1 MNITLTVVVSA
12 IVILI
17 TALVVI
23 TIFGGSM
30 GNIATTTQGKSVCEA
45 SCTSSCRSLGV
56 PPITWNAETV
66 RDANGN
72 PTTCQALAG
81 TCTCTGSNAPAET
94 PSSSGGQNF
103 IA

>member
-66 RDANGN
+66 RDANN
-72 PTTCQALAG
+72 KLTTCQALAG
-81 TCTCTGSNAPAET
+81 NCECTGSNAPPAN
-94 PSSSGGQNF
+94 PSNNDDN
-103 IA
+103 